1 MGTISVDGVTRRLG
15 STTALRDVSFTVD
28 SGEHVGL
35 FGPNGAGKTSLM
47 QLLST
52 LASPDDGRIRIDGDE
67 VTPDATA
74 VRAKLGVV
82 SHRPMVYGT
91 LTARENLRLHARLR
105 TVDAERVERVLEDV
119 NLRTHASTRVADFS
133 HGMTKRLSIARAVL
147 HDPTVLLLDEPYAG
161 LDQRSAMDLQRIL
174 TRFDDRTV
182 VIATHDL
189 ERAVDDCDRALV
201 LVDGTLERTVSL
213 TDLDRH
219 SFETE
224 YLEAV
229 GRSDLQ

>member
-1 MGTISVDGVTRRLG
+1 
-15 STTALRDVSFTVD
+15 
-28 SGEHVGL
+28 
-35 FGPNGAGKTSLM
+35 
-47 QLLST
+47 
-52 LASPDDGRIRIDGDE
+52 
-67 VTPDATA
+67 
-74 VRAKLGVV
+74 
-82 SHRPMVYGT
+82 MVYGT

-105 TVDAERVERVLEDV
+105 NVDTERVERVLEDV
-119 NLRTHASTRVADFS
+119 NLRTHASTRVEDFS

-213 TDLDRH
+213 TDLDRQ
-219 SFETE
+219 SFETA

-229 GRSDLQ
+229 GRSTLQ